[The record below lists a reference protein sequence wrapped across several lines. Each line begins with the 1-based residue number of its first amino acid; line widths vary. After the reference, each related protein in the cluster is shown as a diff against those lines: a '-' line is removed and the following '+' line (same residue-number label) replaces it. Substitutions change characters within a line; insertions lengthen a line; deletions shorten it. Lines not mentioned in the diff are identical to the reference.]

1 MAIKDDYIKVR
12 VSKEQKKLFKRVA
25 ELKGITLTELLVGG
39 TEERALREI
48 NKIECAESLEE
59 RVAEVEKKLQEIKLK
74 LESQSS
80 KKKSLLKNFF
90 YDIIK
95 YRFIG
100 RYSRMAS
107 YKKGIGTTQN
117 QLKHECSNRATATEK
132 I

>member
-1 MAIKDDYIKVR
+1 MAIKDDYIKIR
-12 VSKEQKKLFKRVA
+12 VSKEQKALFKDIAKKKKISMSEFMIVA
-25 ELKGITLTELLVGG
+25 
-39 TEERALREI
+39 TEERALRE
-48 NKIECAESLEE
+48 KEKFEGTKSLEL
-59 RVAEVEKKLQEIKLK
+59 RVSELEQKLQEIKLK

>member
-1 MAIKDDYIKVR
+1 MAIKDDYIKIR

-48 NKIECAESLEE
+48 NKIEGAESLEE

-80 KKKSLLKNFF
+80 KKKSLLKT
-90 YDIIK
+90 DLLVATPEWRVIK
-95 YRFIG
+95 RELVL
-100 RYSRMAS
+100 
-107 YKKGIGTTQN
+107 
-117 QLKHECSNRATATEK
+117 LKTN
-132 I
+132 

>member
-1 MAIKDDYIKVR
+1 MAIKNDYIKIR
-12 VSKEQKKLFKRVA
+12 ISTEQKELFKDIAKKKKVSMSEFIIVA
-25 ELKGITLTELLVGG
+25 
-39 TEERALREI
+39 TEERALRE
-48 NKIECAESLEE
+48 KEKFEGTKSLEL
-59 RVAEVEKKLQEIKLK
+59 RVSELEKKLQEIKLK